1 MSTSTSTPLTILVT
15 GASGYIA
22 SWITKYL
29 LEAGH
34 TVHATVRD
42 LAKSASVSHLQATA
56 AQAPGE
62 LKLFKADLLTPGSFN
77 EAMQGC
83 SVVIHTASPFILE
96 GYTDAH
102 TALVKPAVEGTRN
115 VLNTVNQCDSVKRV
129 VLTSSVSAMYG
140 DNIEI
145 QNKSTGKFDE
155 ADWNTTS
162 SISHNPYQFSKAEA
176 ERLAWEM
183 KKKQKRWDL
192 VVINPAMVMGP
203 ALSTGSQSG
212 SIDTLMQLGDG
223 RLKSGVP
230 NLYIGVVD
238 VRDVAQ
244 AHMAAALSPKAQ
256 GRYVVCADTLNMMG
270 IAAPLK
276 SKWGKQFPF
285 PAMTVPK
292 FMTWLVGPLMGPVTR
307 KFVSLNVGYRIGFNN
322 NKSRKDLGLSYRP
335 VPNTL
340 QEHFQQLIEDG
351 LLKPKKSE

>member
-1 MSTSTSTPLTILVT
+1 MSTPTTPLTILVT

-34 TVHATVRD
+34 TVHATLRD
-42 LAKSASVSHLQATA
+42 PNKAASVAHLQAA
-56 AQAPGE
+56 ADHAPGQ
-62 LKLFKADLLTPGSFN
+62 LKLFKADLLTAGSFN

-145 QNKSTGKFDE
+145 QNKTTGKFDE
-155 ADWNTTS
+155 NDWNTTS

-192 VVINPAMVMGP
+192 VAINPAMVMGP
-203 ALSTGSQSG
+203 ALTTSSQSG
-212 SIDTLMQLGDG
+212 SIDTLLQLGDG
-223 RLKSGVP
+223 RLKTGVP
-230 NLYIGVVD
+230 NLYMGVVD

-244 AHMAAALSPKAQ
+244 AHIAAAFTPKAQ
-256 GRYVVCADTLNMMG
+256 GRYVVCADSLNMMG
-270 IAAPLK
+270 MAAPLK
-276 SKWGKQFPF
+276 AKWGKQFPF

-307 KFVSLNVGYRIGFNN
+307 KFVSLNVGYKIGFNN
-322 NKSRKDLGLSYRP
+322 NKRRKYLGMNYRP
-335 VPNTL
+335 VANTL
-340 QEHFQQLIEDG
+340 QEHFQQLIDDG
-351 LLKPKKSE
+351 LLKPKNAA

>member
-1 MSTSTSTPLTILVT
+1 MSTSAKTILVT

-42 LAKSASVSHLQATA
+42 PNKAASVKHLLA
-56 AQAPGE
+56 AANNVPGK
-62 LKLFKADLLTPGSFN
+62 LKLFKADLLTPGSYD

-83 SVVIHTASPFILE
+83 DVVIHTASPFILE

-102 TALVKPAVEGTRN
+102 EALVKPAVEGTRN
-115 VLNTVNQCDSVKRV
+115 VLNAAKQCDSVTRV

-145 QNKSTGKFDE
+145 KKKANGKFDE
-155 ADWNTTS
+155 SDWNTTS
-162 SISHNPYQFSKAEA
+162 TVHHNPYQFSKTEA
-176 ERLAWEM
+176 ERLAWDM
-183 KKKQKRWDL
+183 QKAQTRWDL

-203 ALSTGSQSG
+203 ALTTGSQSG

-230 NLYIGVVD
+230 DLYIGIVD

-244 AHMAAALSPKAQ
+244 AHIAAALTPSAE
-256 GRYVVCADTLNMMG
+256 GRYALCADSLNMMG
-270 IAAPLK
+270 MAAPLK
-276 SKWGKQFPF
+276 AKYGKQFPF
-285 PAMTVPK
+285 PSMTVPK

-307 KFVSLNVGYRIGFNN
+307 PFVSQNVGYRIAFDNS
-322 NKSRKDLGLSYRP
+322 KSISGLGVNYRS
-335 VPNTL
+335 VQSTL
-340 QEHFQQLIEDG
+340 LEHFQQLIDDG
-351 LLKPKKSE
+351 QLTPKRAA